1 MRLIVLLLLI
11 GTFAGCNRHQSSA
24 SPTDTSTGESIVT
37 ESAFKF
43 EKLKSRILLD
53 TRVAPG
59 QRETFWIGLGSMTIE
74 TISANSGML
83 TINYTPEEEG
93 GYTVYEC
100 NLPISDEPVV
110 FEIDP
115 AEVPG
120 KTSFD
125 LNDCKVLKTGN
136 LLLE

>member
-1 MRLIVLLLLI
+1 
-11 GTFAGCNRHQSSA
+11 
-24 SPTDTSTGESIVT
+24 
-37 ESAFKF
+37 
-43 EKLKSRILLD
+43 
-53 TRVAPG
+53 
-59 QRETFWIGLGSMTIE
+59 MTIE

-100 NLPISDEPVV
+100 NLPISDEPVI

-120 KTSFD
+120 KTLFD

-136 LLLE
+136 VLLE

>member
-1 MRLIVLLLLI
+1 
-11 GTFAGCNRHQSSA
+11 
-24 SPTDTSTGESIVT
+24 
-37 ESAFKF
+37 
-43 EKLKSRILLD
+43 
-53 TRVAPG
+53 
-59 QRETFWIGLGSMTIE
+59 MTIE